1 MIIDTRGPISSI
13 VRRNFA
19 DTGQADTSYAA
30 RSAAAQ
36 EEQQS
41 ETQASSGTAKNTE
54 SERLLKE
61 LRDYIDK
68 GPIVALREK
77 ILKSMNLTEEK
88 LKTLPPEQQN
98 AIEAEIARK
107 VKEFLLDQQEQAKSQ
122 TTPQQALAKLQ
133 AYQAMST
140 ASTATK

>member
-1 MIIDTRGPISSI
+1 MRLRSRNWQPGPET
-13 VRRNFA
+13 
-19 DTGQADTSYAA
+19 DAA
-30 RSAAAQ
+30 RGS
-36 EEQQS
+36 
-41 ETQASSGTAKNTE
+41 TKGTEA
-54 SERLLKE
+54 ERLLKE

-107 VKEFLLDQQEQAKSQ
+107 VKEFLLDQQEQAKNQ

-140 ASTATK
+140 ASTAAK

>member
-19 DTGQADTSYAA
+19 DTGQAGTSYAA

-107 VKEFLLDQQEQAKSQ
+107 VKEFLLDQQEQAKNQ